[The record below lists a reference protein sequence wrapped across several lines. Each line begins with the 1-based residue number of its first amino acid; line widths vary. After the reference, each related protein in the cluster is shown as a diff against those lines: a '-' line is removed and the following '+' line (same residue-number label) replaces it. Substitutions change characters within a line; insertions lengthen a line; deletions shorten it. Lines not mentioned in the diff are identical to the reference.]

1 MRERK
6 RIREEVSS
14 LVEFDN
20 ILKSYYDRNV
30 MVTGSYVNISNTEN
44 SKYPPGTGYIEVVVE
59 EGNKVCYYRNDEN
72 QCKNFMEYVNKTNSI
87 ILNKNKKEK

>member
-6 RIREEVSS
+6 RIRVEVSS

-44 SKYPPGTGYIEVVVE
+44 RKYPPGTGYIEVVVE
-59 EGNKVCYYRNDEN
+59 DGNKVCYYSDDEN
-72 QCKNFMEYVNKTNSI
+72 EYIKENSYGI
-87 ILNKNKKEK
+87 